1 MSHKRTLTESE
12 RQLIAEMY
20 QSGSSMQSIARQLK
34 CNDRLI
40 KDYIHESGIAKES
53 KKQENPITSFFPDPE
68 DLERFKEMYLQQ
80 SVYSLKE
87 ISDRFGLSEY
97 EIKKVAGELELE
109 RFDFGA
115 FVKKMKEEERKEKPI
130 IGKKFLKDY
139 NNYYSKNPKDKH
151 KSKHKYDICN
161 MSMEELKLFGTQL
174 KYQAGLK

>member
-12 RQLIAEMY
+12 RRLIAEMY
-20 QSGSSMQSIARQLK
+20 QLGSSMQSIARQLK
-34 CNDRLI
+34 CNNKLVSDH
-40 KDYIHESGIAKES
+40 IHESGIAKEPEKS
-53 KKQENPITSFFPDPE
+53 ENLITTLFPDPE

-97 EIKKVAGELELE
+97 EIKKVAGELKLE

-115 FVKKMKEEERKEKPI
+115 FVKKIKEEERNEKPVI
-130 IGKKFLKDY
+130 NKKFLKDY

-161 MSMEELKLFGTQL
+161 MSKEELELFGNQL

>member
-1 MSHKRTLTESE
+1 MSHKRALTEPE
-12 RQLIAEMY
+12 MRLIAEMY
-20 QSGSSMQSIARQLK
+20 QSGSSIQSIARQLK
-34 CNDRLI
+34 CNNKLVS
-40 KDYIHESGIAKES
+40 DYIHESGIVKES

-80 SVYSLKE
+80 SVYTLKE
-87 ISDRFGLSEY
+87 ISDRFGLNEY
-97 EIKKVAGELELE
+97 EIKKVAGELKLE

-115 FVKKMKEEERKEKPI
+115 LAKKMKEEERKEKPVI
-130 IGKKFLKDY
+130 SKKFLKEF

-161 MSMEELKLFGTQL
+161 MSKEELKLFGTQL